1 VFWLQNFGSVKEE
14 DPFIK
19 EEGVDFEAA
28 TSGAAMTENVQVC
41 MVPAYSDCLG
51 KSGR

>member
-28 TSGAAMTENVQVC
+28 TGGTAVTENVQVC
-41 MVPAYSDCLG
+41 MVSAYPDCPG